1 MNFQKKKED
10 NNDIENIIEL
20 IDCLEGKNETES
32 DKDKNKNIN
41 EFLTKLIER
50 NLFSKDDFSSG
61 KQDYRIL
68 LLCELYEKGKI
79 KKSQEEYYNNII
91 NLLDSI
97 KKEIEWYIEKSKL
110 EEFFEMDKS
119 LFIQRL
125 KLVKLVLEE
134 FNPEEKYQELKKEKN
149 I

>member
-41 EFLTKLIER
+41 EFLTKLIEK

-97 KKEIEWYIEKSKL
+97 KKEIE
-110 EEFFEMDKS
+110 
-119 LFIQRL
+119 
-125 KLVKLVLEE
+125 
-134 FNPEEKYQELKKEKN
+134 
-149 I
+149 